1 MTDVPALVSARITP
15 DDPRYESL
23 LRGTNH
29 RFVGKPDCVRV
40 VTTTEQVVE
49 AVNEAVAEG
58 RRIAVRSGGHGLEN
72 FIANPEVKVLLDI
85 SEMTGVYYDS
95 ERRAFAIEAGATLGH
110 VYRVLFKGW
119 GVTVPA
125 GMSPEVGVGGHFA
138 GGGFGPLSRSHGA
151 VVDYLY
157 AVEVVVVGEDGR
169 AKAVTAT
176 REPDDP
182 HRELWWAHTGG
193 GGGNF
198 GVVTRYWVRSP
209 GATSEDPAELLPR
222 APAATLS
229 GVAIW
234 SWDTID
240 QAGFTTML
248 RNFGDWCEKNS
259 DPDSPARHLFPWFH
273 GTHRSV
279 PPGLMAGA
287 QVDAGAPGAEE
298 LMAGF
303 LDAVAAGVGAE
314 PVVRNL
320 QTQPWLYAAAYPGY
334 GDPGNPDMRR
344 FKIKAAYLRKG
355 YTDRQIE
362 VIHGHL
368 AGEAYN
374 PTQLLLVGYGG
385 RVNAVAPDATATAQ
399 RDSILKAAHLGAWSS
414 PDDDEA
420 NIALI
425 REMYRDVYA
434 HSGGV
439 PAPDEHSDG
448 SYINYPDAD
457 LADPALNTSG
467 IPWHHLYYKDNYPR
481 LQQVKRRYDPR
492 DEFRHALS
500 IRLPD

>member
-1 MTDVPALVSARITP
+1 M
-15 DDPRYESL
+15 
-23 LRGTNH
+23 
-29 RFVGKPDCVRV
+29 
-40 VTTTEQVVE
+40 
-49 AVNEAVAEG
+49 
-58 RRIAVRSGGHGLEN
+58 
-72 FIANPEVKVLLDI
+72 
-85 SEMTGVYYDS
+85 
-95 ERRAFAIEAGATLGH
+95 
-110 VYRVLFKGW
+110 
-119 GVTVPA
+119 TVPA

-279 PPGLMAGA
+279 PRG
-287 QVDAGAPGAEE
+287 
-298 LMAGF
+298 
-303 LDAVAAGVGAE
+303 
-314 PVVRNL
+314 
-320 QTQPWLYAAAYPGY
+320 
-334 GDPGNPDMRR
+334 
-344 FKIKAAYLRKG
+344 
-355 YTDRQIE
+355 
-362 VIHGHL
+362 
-368 AGEAYN
+368 
-374 PTQLLLVGYGG
+374 
-385 RVNAVAPDATATAQ
+385 
-399 RDSILKAAHLGAWSS
+399 
-414 PDDDEA
+414 
-420 NIALI
+420 
-425 REMYRDVYA
+425 
-434 HSGGV
+434 
-439 PAPDEHSDG
+439 
-448 SYINYPDAD
+448 
-457 LADPALNTSG
+457 
-467 IPWHHLYYKDNYPR
+467 
-481 LQQVKRRYDPR
+481 
-492 DEFRHALS
+492 
-500 IRLPD
+500 